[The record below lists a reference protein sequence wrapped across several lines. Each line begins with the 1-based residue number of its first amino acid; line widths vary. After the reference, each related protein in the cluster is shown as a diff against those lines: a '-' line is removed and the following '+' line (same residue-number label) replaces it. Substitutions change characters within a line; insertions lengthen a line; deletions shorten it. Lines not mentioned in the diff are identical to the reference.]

1 MKWYPVFYK
10 EMLLFKKK
18 LFKFGY
24 VFSSVLFPMLYLLA
38 FGLGLGR
45 KVDIGGVDYIE
56 FLLPGVIAMTSML
69 NSYNLVSNSLSM
81 GRLYFKNF
89 QVIVQSPTPHFSIM
103 IGIVLSGMVKGLI
116 ASIVIILAGIFIFGI
131 FPLAPISFLGLML
144 NVILFSSMG
153 VVVGMLIKDPEDNA
167 IYTNFFIMPMAFFS
181 GTFFPI
187 DGLPTVVKNIIMLL
201 PLSYTNI
208 LMRSRELDSMASFSI
223 IVLLVFSIALFL
235 YGARLIKNYSE

>member
-1 MKWYPVFYK
+1 MRWYPVFYK

-24 VFSSVLFPMLYLLA
+24 VFSSILFPMLYLLA

-45 KVDIGGVDYIE
+45 KVDIGGGDYID
-56 FLLPGVIAMTSML
+56 FLLPGIIAMTSML

-89 QVIVQSPTPHFSIM
+89 QVIIQSPVPHISIM
-103 IGIVLSGMVKGLI
+103 TGIVLSGMVRGLI
-116 ASIVIILAGIFIFGI
+116 ASVIIIFAGLFIFGI
-131 FPLAPISFLGLML
+131 FPLTSISFLGLIL

-153 VVVGMLIKDPEDNA
+153 VVIGMLVKDPEDNA

-187 DGLPTVVKNIIMLL
+187 DGLPTAVKSIIMFL

-208 LMRSRELDSMASFSI
+208 LMRSNALDSMAILSI
-223 IVLLVFSIALFL
+223 IVLIAFSVALFL
-235 YGARLIKNYSE
+235 YGAKLIKNYSE